1 MLEVLFFARLREALG
16 LSRLALELEA
26 PITVARLKELLAARG
41 AAWQQALGQCQVL
54 VAVNREM
61 ADDATL
67 IRPGDEVA
75 LFPPATGG

>member
-1 MLEVLFFARLREALG
+1 MIEVLFFARLREALG
-16 LSRLALELEA
+16 LSRLTLELDA
-26 PITVARLKELLAARG
+26 PITVARLRELLAARG

-61 ADDATL
+61 ADDATR

>member
-1 MLEVLFFARLREALG
+1 MIEVLFFARLREALG
-16 LSRLALELEA
+16 LSRLTLELDA

-41 AAWQQALGQCQVL
+41 TAWQQALGQCQVL
-54 VAVNREM
+54 AAVNQEM
-61 ADDATL
+61 VGEATV